1 MKPVSFGPYKAKG
14 YNIKENQMKLVLY
27 LTLGVVLQSELG
39 VWLHKE
45 FVYRYNRKGDTLK
58 R

>member
-1 MKPVSFGPYKAKG
+1 
-14 YNIKENQMKLVLY
+14 MKLVLY